1 MENEYI
7 EGNCLKR
14 GGGVEFG
21 GFTMSYGLLHVFLR
35 EL

>member
-14 GGGVEFG
+14 GGGGGVW